1 MRSVLSPVRRTVTS
15 TWRVTESPTA
25 RVMIRA
31 MPKYRRDAW
40 TKELTVVLPALI
52 SRLRRELLATPDD
65 ARDLREVL
73 QWKIKRAERRMAD
86 LRERLLRA
94 DSPER

>member
-1 MRSVLSPVRRTVTS
+1 
-15 TWRVTESPTA
+15 
-25 RVMIRA
+25 
-31 MPKYRRDAW
+31 MPRYRRDAW
-40 TKELTVVLPALI
+40 TKELTIVLPALV

-65 ARDLREVL
+65 TRELREVL

-86 LRERLLRA
+86 LRESLRRA

>member
-1 MRSVLSPVRRTVTS
+1 
-15 TWRVTESPTA
+15 
-25 RVMIRA
+25 

>member
-1 MRSVLSPVRRTVTS
+1 
-15 TWRVTESPTA
+15 
-25 RVMIRA
+25 
-31 MPKYRRDAW
+31 
-40 TKELTVVLPALI
+40 LI
-52 SRLRRELLATPDD
+52 SRLRCELLATPDD

-94 DSPER
+94 DSLER